1 MRRVVKYVLAGIAVF
16 ICLVAALWEYSSYRD
31 QQNFSGAKNKC
42 EVGCIQDSG
51 GLDQCREFCAQHP
64 DHYP

>member
-1 MRRVVKYVLAGIAVF
+1 MHRGIKYTLIVISIF
-16 ICLVAALWEYSSYRD
+16 ICLVAALWEYSSYKD
-31 QQNFSGAKNKC
+31 QKTFGAAKNKC

-51 GLDQCREFCAQHP
+51 GLDDCRKYCAQHP

>member
-1 MRRVVKYVLAGIAVF
+1 MRIVKYILAAIAAF
-16 ICLVAALWEYSSYRD
+16 ICLVIALFEYSSYRD
-31 QQNFSGAKNKC
+31 DRTFSAAKNKC

-51 GLDQCREFCAQHP
+51 GLAQCREFCAQHP

>member
-1 MRRVVKYVLAGIAVF
+1 MRVLKYVLAVVAV
-16 ICLVAALWEYSSYRD
+16 LVGLAVALFWYALDRD
-31 QQNFSGAKNKC
+31 QKNFEQAKNKC

-51 GLDQCREFCAQHP
+51 GFPDCRNYCASHP